1 MCTLYANIQPF
12 YIREHLQILLT
23 VEVLKQIP
31 LRYQET
37 TYSSIYICQYD
48 IYINLKQC
56 ENSQED
62 NIMEIFLS

>member
-48 IYINLKQC
+48 IYINL
-56 ENSQED
+56 D
-62 NIMEIFLS
+62 N